1 MKGHIR
7 KRGSTWSYIF
17 DLGTVDGKR
26 KQKEKGGFRT
36 KKLAESAM
44 HEAMTEWENRGIIVE
59 PSSISYA
66 DFLNYWYDNYV
77 MINTKLNTQKA
88 HKTVIEKRIKPIL
101 GNYKLKQLTPGVLQ
115 QFLNDLKNEYA
126 KNYVS
131 NIYGVL
137 SCSLKY
143 AVHPMQLLKENP
155 MQYVSMPKYES
166 KPQTKNDLKIISRED
181 YARII
186 ERYPFGSTFYIPCVI
201 AWNTGLRVGEVC
213 ALQWSD
219 IDLENATISVS
230 KTLINDN
237 GKWVRGTTKTK
248 TSVRT
253 IAIGATLINDL
264 KRWTKYQKEM
274 QLKYGKAYLKS
285 DYVCVREDG
294 NLVTTD
300 TIKVL
305 SRVVNKKLGIC
316 FNFHSF
322 RHTHA
327 TMLIEAGVPMK
338 VIQER
343 LGHSNMATTAD
354 TYSHITKNIEQ
365 SAIDKFESLM
375 NG

>member
-1 MKGHIR
+1 MKGHVR
-7 KRGSTWSYIF
+7 KRGNTWSYIF
-17 DLGTVDGKR
+17 DLGTVEGRR

-36 KKLAESAM
+36 KKLAEQAM
-44 HEAMTEWENRGIIVE
+44 REAMQEWENRGIVIE
-59 PSSISYA
+59 PSSTSYA
-66 DFLNYWYDNYV
+66 DFLDYWYENYV
-77 MINTKLNTQKA
+77 LINTKLNTQKA
-88 HKTVIEKRIKPIL
+88 HKTVIDSRIKPIL
-101 GNYKLKQLTPGVLQ
+101 GDYKLKQLTPGVLQ
-115 QFLNDLKNEYA
+115 KFLNSLKDNYT
-126 KNYVS
+126 KNYLS

-137 SCSLKY
+137 SSSLKY
-143 AVHPMQLLKENP
+143 AVYPMQLLKENP
-155 MQYVSMPKYES
+155 MLYVNMPKYEA
-166 KPQTKNDLKIISRED
+166 KTKTKKDLKIITRED
-181 YARII
+181 YGKII
-186 ERYPFGSTFYIPCVI
+186 NRYPFGSTFYIPCTI

-230 KTLINDN
+230 KTLINNN
-237 GKWVRGTTKTK
+237 GEWIRGTTKTK
-248 TSVRT
+248 SSVRT
-253 IAIGATLINDL
+253 IAIGDTLLNDL
-264 KRWTKYQKEM
+264 KRWKKYQKEM
-274 QLKYGKAYLKS
+274 QLKYGNAYLKNE
-285 DYVCVREDG
+285 YVCVRDDG
-294 NLVTTD
+294 ELVTTD

-305 SRVVNKKLGIC
+305 SRVVNGKLGIQ

-365 SAIDKFESLM
+365 SAIAKFEALI

>member
-1 MKGHIR
+1 MKGSI
-7 KRGSTWSYIF
+7 KKTGDTWSYVF
-17 DLGTVDGKR
+17 DLPSINGKR
-26 KQKEKGGFRT
+26 KQKRKRGF
-36 KKLAESAM
+36 KSESEARRAM
-44 HEAMTEWENRGIIVE
+44 NEAMNELEDRGQIIE
-59 PSSISYA
+59 PSKMVYSNYLDQWYESYV
-66 DFLNYWYDNYV
+66 LV
-77 MINTKLNTQKA
+77 NTKLNTQKA
-88 HKTVIEKRIKPIL
+88 HKTVIENRIKPIL
-101 GNYKLKQLTPGVLQ
+101 GNYKLKQLSPAILQ
-115 QFLNDLKNEYA
+115 KFLNDLKNNYS
-126 KNYVS
+126 KNYIS

-137 SCSLKY
+137 SGSLKY
-143 AVHPMQLLKENP
+143 AVYPLQLLKENP
-155 MQYVSMPKYES
+155 MLYVQMPKFDHVVPS
-166 KPQTKNDLKIISRED
+166 KEDLKVISKVD
-181 YARII
+181 YLKIL

-230 KTLINDN
+230 KTLVNDN

-253 IAIGATLINDL
+253 IAIGDTLLNDL
-264 KRWTKYQKEM
+264 KRWKKYQKEM

-365 SAIDKFESLM
+365 SAIKQFEKLI
-375 NG
+375 NA